1 MRTAIRDDRG
11 FLQAMLGDG
20 RPPLLVLALGLLLSG
35 LFALFL
41 AATGQ
46 FLPHDERFLGMT
58 ARELCALHGC
68 RIVHFMIHDR
78 LAFGGTLAA
87 VGVLYLWLVEFPLRR
102 RRPWAWWLLLVSG
115 AVGFGSFLA
124 YRAYGYLDT
133 WHAVATLALLP
144 CFVAGLA
151 RSRPTLAEPR
161 GVRSLLVPAVRVPW
175 RSAHGVGRACLLA
188 AAAGLVGAGL
198 TILAVGMT
206 CVFVP
211 QDVAYMGVS
220 AADLHALNPRLVPL
234 IAHDRA
240 GFGGGVCCAGLVV
253 FFAVWCGEP
262 SRSLWQALALAG
274 AAGFGCAIGAHPA
287 VGYTDPVHLAP
298 AVCGATFY
306 LAGLLLTFRPMVRG
320 ALPPSA
326 RGPVGTAVPSLP
338 ELRPELVR
346 AAGGEPGAGRD
357 CTAERSPVYN
367 NCR

>member
-1 MRTAIRDDRG
+1 
-11 FLQAMLGDG
+11 MLI
-20 RPPLLVLALGLLLSG
+20 SG
-35 LFALFL
+35 
-41 AATGQ
+41 G
-46 FLPHDERFLGMT
+46 
-58 ARELCALHGC
+58 
-68 RIVHFMIHDR
+68 
-78 LAFGGTLAA
+78 
-87 VGVLYLWLVEFPLRR
+87 
-102 RRPWAWWLLLVSG
+102 
-115 AVGFGSFLA
+115 VGFASFFA
-124 YRAYGYLDT
+124 YLSYGYLDT
-133 WHAVATLALLP
+133 WHGLASLALLP
-144 CFVAGLA
+144 CFSMGLMQ
-151 RSRPTLAEPR
+151 SWPTLAAQRTGTLFQPS
-161 GVRSLLVPAVRVPW
+161 VRWHWTSPA
-175 RSAHGVGRACLLA
+175 GIGRALLLLTA
-188 AAAGLVGAGL
+188 TGIAGGGL
-198 TILAVGMT
+198 TILSVGMT

-298 AVCGATFY
+298 AVCGAALY